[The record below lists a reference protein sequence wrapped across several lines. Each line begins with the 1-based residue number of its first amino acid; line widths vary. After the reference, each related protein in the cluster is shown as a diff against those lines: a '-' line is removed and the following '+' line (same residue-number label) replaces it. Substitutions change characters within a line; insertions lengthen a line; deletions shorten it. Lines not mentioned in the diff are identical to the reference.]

1 MIKSNGFQFVK
12 VLCAAIAI
20 SFGVISIMTF
30 LSGWILDHRYFNH
43 SLFIQHAPV
52 LVFLTLCVLLYRRLV
67 APLELGRLKGIGAH
81 WFALAVFAI
90 YLADWVYGR
99 VSGVPAEQFVVTI
112 FDKPAAGIVTTALT
126 IFLLAPVNEE
136 ILFRGVM
143 LNVFRSSRQW
153 TLWIG
158 ALLTSLL
165 FMSVH
170 AQYGNA
176 DTSVE
181 LFAFALVMC
190 AARIRSGGLL
200 LPVLLHSEAALL
212 AVIFGR

>member
-1 MIKSNGFQFVK
+1 MTKRNGFQFVK
-12 VLCAAIAI
+12 VVLAALAI
-20 SFGVISIMTF
+20 SYGVLSIMMF
-30 LSGWILDHRYFNH
+30 LSGWIFQHGYFTH

-52 LVFLTLCVLLYRRLV
+52 LVFLTLCALLYRRYV
-67 APLELGRLKGIGAH
+67 APLEIGRLRGIGAH

-90 YLADWVYGR
+90 YLIDWIYGR
-99 VSGVPAEQFVVTI
+99 ISSVPAEPFVVTI
-112 FDKPAAGIVTTALT
+112 FDKPAAGIATTALT

-136 ILFRGVM
+136 ILFRGVL

-153 TLWIG
+153 TLWLG

-165 FMSVH
+165 FMKVH
-170 AQYGNA
+170 AQYGNI
-176 DTSVE
+176 DTYIE

-200 LPVLLHSEAALL
+200 LPVMLHSEAAMLALL
-212 AVIFGR
+212 FGR

>member
-1 MIKSNGFQFVK
+1 MTKSTGFQFVK
-12 VLCAAIAI
+12 VLIAALAI
-20 SFGVISIMTF
+20 SYGVISILMF
-30 LSGWILDHRYFNH
+30 LSGWIIQHGYFNH

-52 LVFLTLCVLLYRRLV
+52 LVFLTLCVLLYRRFV
-67 APLELGRLKGIGAH
+67 APLEIGRLRGIGAH
-81 WFALAVFAI
+81 WFAVAVFAI
-90 YLADWVYGR
+90 YLADWIYGR
-99 VSGVPAEQFVVTI
+99 ISGVPAEQFVVTI

-153 TLWIG
+153 TMWLG

-165 FMSVH
+165 FMNVH

-176 DTSVE
+176 DTFIE
-181 LFAFALVMC
+181 LLAFALVMC

-200 LPVLLHSEAALL
+200 LPVLLHSEAAILALL
-212 AVIFGR
+212 FGR